1 MQPEGRFAVVLPVD
15 VSTDFLNTAE
25 QYGLYLHKRMTII
38 PIEGKEPNRV
48 NLELG
53 FGKCDNVR
61 EETFVIRDADK
72 HFTAQY
78 NQFLKDYYLG
88 L

>member
-1 MQPEGRFAVVLPVD
+1 MQPDGRFALVLPVNVMD
-15 VSTDFLNTAE
+15 AFLEEAE
-25 QYGLYLHKRMTII
+25 KAGLYLHKQMTII

-53 FGKCDNVR
+53 FGSLPEIQK
-61 EETFVIRDADK
+61 ETFVIRDANK
-72 HFTAQY
+72 RFTAQY
-78 NQFLKDYYLG
+78 KDFLKDYYLG

>member
-1 MQPEGRFAVVLPVD
+1 MEE
-15 VSTDFLNTAE
+15 AE
-25 QYGLYLHKRMTII
+25 KAGLYLHKRMTII

-53 FGKCDNVR
+53 LAPVPEIK

-72 HFTAQY
+72 RVTAQY
-78 NQFLKDYYLG
+78 NEFLKDYYLG

>member
-1 MQPEGRFAVVLPVD
+1 MLPVN
-15 VSTDFLNTAE
+15 VSEAFLEEAE
-25 QYGLYLHKRMTII
+25 KAGLYLHKRMTII

-53 FGKCDNVR
+53 FESPSEIR
-61 EETFVIRDADK
+61 EETFVIRNADNC
-72 HFTAQY
+72 FTMQY
-78 NQFLKDYYLG
+78 KEFLKDFYLG